1 MQSSRQEQRANQDA
15 NWQAAPPL
23 PSARPIALTIAGFDP
38 SSGAGITADLKV
50 FAAHRVYGLAAPT
63 AVTVQSTSGVR
74 RVEAVQTTLFQ
85 EIIGCLEEDLQIDGI
100 KIGML
105 ANAAIVAE
113 VASFL
118 RRVLVHRP
126 KMFVVLDPV
135 LRSSSGAP
143 LLSEDGLHG
152 LRNELLPM
160 VSCITPNLSE
170 LALLLGRAELGRDEI
185 PIAAA
190 ELQTLGAQTVLVTGG
205 HLDPPDDYLRTSDGQ
220 TCRLPGERVHTRS
233 DHGTGCAFSSALL
246 CSLLQGLLMEEA
258 ASAAKRYVA
267 GALREAFPVGRGRG
281 PMHHLFV
288 LESERSP

>member
-1 MQSSRQEQRANQDA
+1 MQSSRREQRANQGE
-15 NWQAAPPL
+15 NQQAEAAS
-23 PSARPIALTIAGFDP
+23 PSTRWIALTIAGFDP

-63 AVTVQSTSGVR
+63 ALTVQSTSGVR

-105 ANAAIVAE
+105 ANAGIVAA

-118 RRVLVHRP
+118 RSVLAHRP
-126 KMFVVLDPV
+126 KIFVVIDPV
-135 LRSSSGAP
+135 LRSSSGAA

-152 LRNELLPM
+152 LRSELLPL

-170 LALLLGRAELGRDEI
+170 LALLLGRPELGREEI
-185 PIAAA
+185 PGAAA

-205 HLDPPDDYLRTSDGQ
+205 HLDPPDDYLRTLDGHA
-220 TCRLPGERVHTRS
+220 CWLSGERVHTRS

-246 CSLLQGLLMEEA
+246 CGLLQGLPMEEA
-258 ASAAKRYVA
+258 AAAAKRYVA

-281 PMHHLFV
+281 PMHHLFA